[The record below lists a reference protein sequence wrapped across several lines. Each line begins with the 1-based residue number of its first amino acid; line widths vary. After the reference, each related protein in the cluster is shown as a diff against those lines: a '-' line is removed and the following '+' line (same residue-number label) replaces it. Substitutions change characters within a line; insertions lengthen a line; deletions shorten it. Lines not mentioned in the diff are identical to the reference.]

1 MKRLLLLA
9 FAGCASV
16 AGPAWADPGTMLG
29 SGDAEATKLHK
40 ELSKEFKTARSEWRK
55 RAQELD
61 QAGDS
66 AALNAHLQTQP
77 DAAFIPRFIAAAEQ
91 YAQTDDAIP
100 FLSWIVFNAPR
111 DETRSDNACDIALK
125 TLLDVHV
132 ESVEMLDFAKQ
143 VDRLEETFGT
153 EECGAVLAR
162 LIEANRRDQQVTRY
176 TTWAQLL
183 DYCTLSANPVG
194 ELVLRLAGAATSER
208 LAWSDA
214 VCTALQ
220 VIEHSQ
226 DVREDCEAG
235 RVYLPAEW
243 LAAEGCPEADLVK
256 APASPA
262 LRRVVARMAGHARA
276 LLGSADPL
284 VPSLHGP
291 ARLAVAGFVA
301 GGHAALDALEAAGFD
316 VTSAAVSPARGR
328 VARRAL
334 GAWMGRGSR

>member
-1 MKRLLLLA
+1 MALYGFARLA
-9 FAGCASV
+9 
-16 AGPAWADPGTMLG
+16 
-29 SGDAEATKLHK
+29 
-40 ELSKEFKTARSEWRK
+40 
-55 RAQELD
+55 D
-61 QAGDS
+61 QAGDAS
-66 AALNAHLQTQP
+66 
-77 DAAFIPRFIAAAEQ
+77 
-91 YAQTDDAIP
+91 
-100 FLSWIVFNAPR
+100 SG
-111 DETRSDNACDIALK
+111 
-125 TLLDVHV
+125 
-132 ESVEMLDFAKQ
+132 
-143 VDRLEETFGT
+143 DRLR
-153 EECGAVLAR
+153 VLDALEADLDRAFAGNAQHPLLCDLAPVLRRRDLPREPFAR

-334 GAWMGRGSR
+334 GAWTGRGSR